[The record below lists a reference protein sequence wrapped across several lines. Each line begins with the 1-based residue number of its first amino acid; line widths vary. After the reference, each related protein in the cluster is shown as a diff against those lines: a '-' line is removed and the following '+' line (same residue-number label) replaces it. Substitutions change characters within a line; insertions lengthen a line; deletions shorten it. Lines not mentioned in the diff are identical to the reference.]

1 MGNFIHFDPSEF
13 YKESENSNDMCV
25 DRNLIVEGTQP
36 YYLNSGIPAMESVSN
51 IPIAQT
57 MHTAHCIFESYA
69 DGPIFEKV
77 DRANKHEISR
87 IARKIRD
94 RLIKFD
100 AADEGIIGILDQKL
114 RVFPHY
120 IQNILFEVLKI
131 FLNFWVIDPA
141 LISFFNNDRLKM
153 YSWQTVCYI
162 FGGSNTLKD
171 VKDVLNEK
179 YQDILGDKYELD
191 IIKLKFIFPTIRGKK
206 ELSEEEYDDTPNWFD
221 NYLVIVN
228 EKGTPVS
235 NKTEKV
241 KLTSEKEI
249 NLVKSFKKLEDVKP
263 TGTAAQ
269 IKKKIKS
276 ALGID

>member
-13 YKESENSNDMCV
+13 YQESENSNDIRV
-25 DRNLIVEGTQP
+25 DGNLIVESTQP
-36 YYLNSGIPAMESVSN
+36 YYLNSGILTMESVPG
-51 IPIAQT
+51 IVIEQM

-77 DRANKHEISR
+77 DRKNKHEISR

-100 AADEGIIGILDQKL
+100 ATDEGIVGTLDHKL
-114 RVFPHY
+114 RVTHY
-120 IQNILFEVLKI
+120 LQNFILETLKI
-131 FLNFWVIDPA
+131 FLNIWVIDPA

-162 FGGSNTLKD
+162 FGGSNTLKEA
-171 VKDVLNEK
+171 KDALNEK

-206 ELSEEEYDDTPNWFD
+206 ELSEKEYDDTPNWFD

-228 EKGTPVS
+228 EKGTSVS
-235 NKTEKV
+235 NKTEKI

-249 NLVKSFKKLEDVKP
+249 NLVKNFKLLEDVKP

-276 ALGID
+276 ALGIG